1 MQKRGLGK
9 GLSALIPETP
19 AHSPREAGRQEAGV
33 LTSGRTI
40 INIDVGKIIPNPR
53 QPRME
58 FKQESLS
65 ELAESIKAQGVVQ
78 PILARP
84 KNGKFELVAGERRW
98 RAAKKAGFT
107 IIPAIV
113 KEFSDEES
121 LELALVENLQREDLN
136 PMDEAEAYAK
146 LAEEFHLT
154 QADIAKKVGKDRST
168 VANIMRLLELPRE
181 IQVSIRRSQI
191 TVGHARPL
199 LSLSSESEKISLWKD
214 VIRNNLTVRDVEQL
228 VRGEAD
234 TSKRTRKRKATKN
247 EELVDLTELLTTH
260 LGTRVRIHGS
270 TKKGKIEIEYYSQ
283 EDLER
288 IIEAL
293 TRNIT

>member
-9 GLSALIPETP
+9 GLSALIPDN
-19 AHSPREAGRQEAGV
+19 SI
-33 LTSGRTI
+33 LTGGRTI
-40 INIDVGKIIPNPR
+40 INVDINRITPNPR
-53 QPRME
+53 QPREE
-58 FKQESLS
+58 FNQETLA
-65 ELAESIKAQGVVQ
+65 ELAESIKAQGIVQ

-84 KNGKFELVAGERRW
+84 RNGKYELVAGERRW
-98 RAAKKAGFT
+98 RAARKAGLS
-107 IIPAIV
+107 IIPAII
-113 KEFSDEES
+113 KDFSDEES

-154 QADIAKKVGKDRST
+154 QSDIAKKVGKDRST
-168 VANIMRLLELPRE
+168 IANIMRLLELPRE
-181 IQVSIRRSQI
+181 IQVSIRRSQL
-191 TVGHARPL
+191 TVGHARPIL
-199 LSLSSESEKISLWKD
+199 ALSTETERISLWKE
-214 VIRNNLTVRDVEQL
+214 ILRNNLTVRDVEQI
-228 VRGEAD
+228 VHG
-234 TSKRTRKRKATKN
+234 SSSGVKRNRKRKLTKN

-260 LGTRVRIHGS
+260 LGTRVRINGS
-270 TKKGKIEIEYYSQ
+270 TKKGKIEIDYYSQ

>member
-9 GLSALIPETP
+9 GLSALIPD
-19 AHSPREAGRQEAGV
+19 SSI
-33 LTSGRTI
+33 LTGGRTI
-40 INIDVGKIIPNPR
+40 INIDVNKVVPNPR
-53 QPRME
+53 QPRVE
-58 FKQESLS
+58 FNPESLA
-65 ELAESIKAQGVVQ
+65 ELAESIKVQGVVQ

-84 KNGKFELVAGERRW
+84 KNGKYELVAGERRW
-98 RAAKKAGFT
+98 RAARKAGLSLM
-107 IIPAIV
+107 PAII

-136 PMDEAEAYAK
+136 PMDEAEAYLK

-168 VANIMRLLELPRE
+168 VANTMRLLELPKE
-181 IQVSIRRSQI
+181 IQHSIRRSQL

-199 LSLSSESEKISLWKD
+199 LSLSTEAERISMWKE
-214 VIRNNLTVRDVEQL
+214 VVKNNLTVRDVERIVQ
-228 VRGEAD
+228 GENPNR
-234 TSKRTRKRKATKN
+234 KGQKKRKAVQN

-260 LGTRVRIHGS
+260 LGTRVRILGS
-270 TKKGKIEIEYYSQ
+270 IKKGKIEIDYYSQ

-288 IIEAL
+288 IIESL